1 MDANGRIVLKG
12 AEQTALYA
20 SNGTEIDLLAA
31 DPAGSAE
38 IDLNDSS
45 RTGTLLI
52 AGRGGAVRLCGRSG
66 QRRDHGLGP
75 HDRPVR
81 SCGGDA
87 DRDRSNNTI
96 TVSGSIGAIAIDG
109 GARNN
114 RLTLNGTADTLLVAG
129 VGSKVDG
136 SGKAAAVDIRAV
148 NCEVTVASDS
158 KIENIDSGL
167 SGVSLSMGVPT
178 KVLPGGSLVTQITFQ
193 GVTTPKIC
201 SAQCTR
207 TASRWPVTPTTISR

>member
-1 MDANGRIVLKG
+1 AVDAADVRLSAVDANGRIVLKG

-52 AGRGGAVRLCGRSG
+52 AGRGGAVSFAGEADNVEITASGRTIDLSG
-66 QRRDHGLGP
+66 LAAETLTVTG
-75 HDRPVR
+75 
-81 SCGGDA
+81 
-87 DRDRSNNTI
+87 SNNTI

-109 GARNN
+109 GAKNN

-136 SGKAAAVDIRAV
+136 
-148 NCEVTVASDS
+148 
-158 KIENIDSGL
+158 
-167 SGVSLSMGVPT
+167 
-178 KVLPGGSLVTQITFQ
+178 
-193 GVTTPKIC
+193 
-201 SAQCTR
+201 
-207 TASRWPVTPTTISR
+207 